1 MALPHSLPIGPE
13 PTLDAAVTALRDRGL
28 RVSSARRLVLEALSR
43 ASGPITADSIAG
55 GLSGRLPRS
64 DLASVYRNLE
74 TLEQIGLVRRLHLG
88 HGPALYGM
96 AAEQH
101 DYLVCESC
109 RRLTTVDSAR
119 LDGVRAAIRQAFGF
133 RACFDQFPIVG
144 MCPSCESGEAVAD
157 SVGE

>member
-1 MALPHSLPIGPE
+1 MSLE
-13 PTLDAAVTALRDRGL
+13 ASLTTLRDRGL
-28 RVSSARRLVLEALSR
+28 RVSAARRLVLESLSR
-43 ASGPITADSIAG
+43 APGPITAESIAG

-74 TLEQIGLVRRLHLG
+74 TLERIGLVRRLHLD
-88 HGPALYGM
+88 GPALYGL
-96 AAEQH
+96 AAEEH

-133 RACFDQFPIVG
+133 RASFDQFPIVG
-144 MCPSCESGEAVAD
+144 MCPACESREAVAD
-157 SVGE
+157 SVGP